1 MEQLGINGCPDRE
14 CDDASCEYHAFV
26 RKRAADEDKLAG
38 DNEDS
43 GTPPAKRQKLDDIE
57 ESQDSFPVGQKRKQA
72 TTAAQADA
80 IELEDYDDD
89 DATEAPCDAHDPI
102 ESTPA
107 NSEILFVAETPIRQ
121 SSPSRA
127 HQKQRARY
135 HRIDGRD
142 YKCGAYHILHML
154 AVRDAGGWRGEGKF
168 VYTEPRHRWTGD
180 AIVENGSS
188 LTFRATNDRGDVLD
202 VVPVATSV
210 WQDTP
215 TIFVVQTPQ
224 PDVKVVGVWTY
235 TKGMDAHVE
244 RDDDG
249 RWPKRTVIAA
259 NLVLDMHAE
268 QIEASL
274 RKLRAPTPQRP
285 LSMLERR
292 HSAAPAHAMLAS
304 SQPSLAD

>member
-1 MEQLGINGCPDRE
+1 MEQLDINGCPDRE

-26 RKRAADEDKLAG
+26 RKRAADEDKLAD
-38 DNEDS
+38 DNDDS

-72 TTAAQADA
+72 TTTAQSDA
-80 IELEDYDDD
+80 IELEDDDD

-107 NSEILFVAETPIRQ
+107 DSEILFVAETPIRQ

-274 RKLRAPTPQRP
+274 RKLHTPTPRRP
-285 LSMLERR
+285 LSVLERR

-304 SQPSLAD
+304 SQPSSAD